1 MSTFVTL
8 PRCLLSS
15 PLSYGPYLLSIGT
28 GGGGRAEG
36 EGLQFCRHLCMAP
49 LSVFHV
55 LSRALRP
62 HEELSR
68 VFPRTSFPLFYIF
81 MVFVLSPLPPPHHH
95 PRSVKWP
102 ELGTSKAS
110 VFTKTNLAL
119 PECCLW
125 AFRSPCVPS
134 WHAQLHPLIIITVLQ
149 HWAQCGSCQYSLAK
163 PPKPDLENQSMATVT
178 WITQGAPWVG
188 WEILLENAYKRKKA
202 TSYLLNF

>member
-81 MVFVLSPLPPPHHH
+81 MVFVLSPLPPPPPPPLRKVARARYKQSFCFYQDKLSSAWVLPLGVQVSLCSFLTCAVTPSHHH
-95 PRSVKWP
+95 HGVAALSSVR
-102 ELGTSKAS
+102 ELS
-110 VFTKTNLAL
+110 
-119 PECCLW
+119 
-125 AFRSPCVPS
+125 
-134 WHAQLHPLIIITVLQ
+134 I
-149 HWAQCGSCQYSLAK
+149 
-163 PPKPDLENQSMATVT
+163 
-178 WITQGAPWVG
+178 
-188 WEILLENAYKRKKA
+188 
-202 TSYLLNF
+202 